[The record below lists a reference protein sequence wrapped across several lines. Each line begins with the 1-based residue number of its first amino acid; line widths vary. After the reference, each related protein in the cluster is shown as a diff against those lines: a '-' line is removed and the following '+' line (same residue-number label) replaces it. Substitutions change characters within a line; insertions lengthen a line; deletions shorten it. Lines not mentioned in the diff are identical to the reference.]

1 MKFKHL
7 LLTASVMALFSS
19 CSNDELVSE
28 NTSHGDA
35 IAFSVTTTNAT
46 RAADY
51 WCNSNLPNNFAVS
64 AAYCDGTNT
73 AFYFKDDVFKKD
85 GEAGNY
91 VTNDGNYRYWPELP
105 ATTPESISKY
115 VNIYAYKTKV
125 DAAATGD
132 GFAKFEW
139 NSATDAPTISMTPA
153 KTAAEQ
159 HDLLYAY
166 TQVTAKPAYGDKTA
180 INFRHALSQIVFYAQ
195 CQNSKIYV
203 EIEDIALVN
212 AAKKGVFTL
221 PTGTNVT
228 DDNLKDHTQASDA
241 KDTGLGTWA
250 LKYDNGSNG
259 DSDENS
265 KNYYAYTAD
274 CKVSNALVALTPGAS
289 ADAWTNLTD
298 NKNTGTAESGTHSE
312 RERSLLVLPQTD
324 YTKGGTVTGL
334 KDNSVK
340 AYKPKDGALETAG
353 GACIAIKCKIR
364 NISGKTSPVDVN
376 DIYLWGSAEAAK
388 YLVVPVD
395 FNWEQG
401 KKYIYRINF
410 SKKGHGGY
418 DPGTGDEVLV
428 PIQLSVSVDD
438 FAEVTDTNLSQD
450 I

>member
-51 WCNSNLPNNFAVS
+51 WCNNNLPNNFAVS
-64 AAYCDGTNT
+64 AAYCDGTST

-105 ATTPESISKY
+105 GTTPDPISKY
-115 VNIYAYKTKV
+115 VNIYAYKIKD

-139 NSATDAPTISMTPA
+139 TDATAAPTISMTPA

-166 TQVTAKPAYGDKTA
+166 TQVTAKPAYGAKTA
-180 INFRHALSQIVFYAQ
+180 INFRHALSQIVFYAK
-195 CQNSKIYV
+195 CENEKVYV
-203 EIEDIALVN
+203 EIEEIALYN
-212 AAKKGVFTL
+212 AAKSGKFTL
-221 PTGTNVT
+221 PTGDNTTGTNL
-228 DDNLKDHTQASDA
+228 DNHNQTGEFN
-241 KDTGLGTWA
+241 DTHKGFGTWDLTYGA
-250 LKYDNGSNG
+250 TEEDKAYR
-259 DSDENS
+259 
-265 KNYYAYTAD
+265 AYTAS
-274 CKVSNALVALTPGAS
+274 CAKALTPGKT
-289 ADAWTNLTD
+289 DWTNLTD
-298 NKNTGTAESGTHSE
+298 QVNAGGTYTESE
-312 RERSLLVLPQTD
+312 YEQSLLVLPQTN
-324 YTKGGTVTGL
+324 YGAGKANNNLAAYVPGNGSL
-334 KDNSVK
+334 K
-340 AYKPKDGALETAG
+340 TQG

-364 NISGKTSPVDVN
+364 NIAGASVANNDV
-376 DIYLWGSAEAAK
+376 YLWGDKQTDGSYKAK
-388 YLVVPVD
+388 DLVVPVD

-410 SKKGHGGY
+410 SKLGHGGY

-428 PIQLSVSVDD
+428 PIQLTVKVDD